1 MDFTENIRCAK
12 SVIQNQN
19 KKGNKMS
26 NKEQLHEAELILEI
40 VLDKEASRE
49 YLKGLTTT
57 YFDMKK
63 LRKDK

>member
-1 MDFTENIRCAK
+1 
-12 SVIQNQN
+12 
-19 KKGNKMS
+19 MS
-26 NKEQLHEAELILEI
+26 NTKAQLQEVELILEI

-49 YLKGLTTT
+49 YLKALVTT